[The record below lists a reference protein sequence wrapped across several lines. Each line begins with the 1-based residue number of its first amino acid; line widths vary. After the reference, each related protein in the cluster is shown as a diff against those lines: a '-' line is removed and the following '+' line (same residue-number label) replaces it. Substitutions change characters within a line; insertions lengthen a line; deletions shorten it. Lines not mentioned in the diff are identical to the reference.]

1 MITNI
6 IIEERV
12 SVDTSSSIDLFDGS
26 QWYVFGRVTWH
37 WDFVF
42 YGWVAIKPMGPCLVQ
57 EVPAVF
63 FEKFAQLPRVLDVT
77 AHRLNSPP
85 ICL

>member
-42 YGWVAIKPMGPCLVQ
+42 YGWVTFSTISCSMALALLTV
-57 EVPAVF
+57 
-63 FEKFAQLPRVLDVT
+63 
-77 AHRLNSPP
+77 S
-85 ICL
+85 